1 MQQPT
6 AMSARQPRGV
16 RRWLD
21 CEPCA
26 PPTAF
31 NVPINC
37 FKARPRWRNALL
49 EFEQIS
55 AAGAEGTSLGR
66 RVCIPLTLA
75 FIGAGAILAT
85 TWTGGEPGEVGAA
98 IAHELVLAIGV
109 LATMNI
115 SGGHVD
121 PAVTAVMVVT

>member
-1 MQQPT
+1 M
-6 AMSARQPRGV
+6 ARLRAV
-16 RRWLD
+16 RS
-21 CEPCA
+21 
-26 PPTAF
+26 THGF
-31 NVPINC
+31 Q
-37 FKARPRWRNALL
+37 RPDKLL
-49 EFEQIS
+49 EGEAALGVMLGGNSNKIS

-85 TWTGGEPGEVGAA
+85 TWTGGEPGEVGAT